1 LAPAFAVVTDST
13 ADLPPE
19 WGRRYG
25 IEVVPLTVN
34 FGNASYR
41 DGVDL
46 DAQRFYAMLSS
57 AQRLPTTAAPSP
69 GDFAAVYERLS
80 QRCEACISIH
90 LAGSISATVDS
101 ARLGADAVE
110 GFRVDVV
117 DSGSLSMAMA
127 FLCRLAAEQASVD
140 QAVTAVTARVP
151 RLRILALLD
160 TLRYVEM
167 GGRVT
172 RAQAM
177 IGSMLDLKP
186 VLGMAFGEIKGL
198 DRVRTRG
205 RAIPRLV
212 ELLKAERPLES
223 VAVMH
228 AQAPAEAELIQTQ
241 LQAELPDLEVELGE
255 LGAVLGTHTGPG
267 ALGIAF
273 VKGS

>member
-1 LAPAFAVVTDST
+1 
-13 ADLPPE
+13 
-19 WGRRYG
+19 
-25 IEVVPLTVN
+25 
-34 FGNASYR
+34 
-41 DGVDL
+41 
-46 DAQRFYAMLSS
+46 
-57 AQRLPTTAAPSP
+57 
-69 GDFAAVYERLS
+69 
-80 QRCEACISIH
+80 
-90 LAGSISATVDS
+90 
-101 ARLGADAVE
+101 
-110 GFRVDVV
+110 
-117 DSGSLSMAMA
+117 
-127 FLCRLAAEQASVD
+127 
-140 QAVTAVTARVP
+140 VTAVTARVP

-241 LQAELPDLEVELGE
+241 LQAELGE